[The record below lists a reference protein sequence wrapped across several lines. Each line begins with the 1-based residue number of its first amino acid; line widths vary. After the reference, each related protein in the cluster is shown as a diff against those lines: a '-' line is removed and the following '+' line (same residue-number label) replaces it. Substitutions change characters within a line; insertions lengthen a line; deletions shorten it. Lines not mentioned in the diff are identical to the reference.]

1 MKISNQKKSNN
12 NRLIIILSVLVGALL
27 LFAIIGKSLGW
38 VGKKK
43 MFEVD
48 MAKVSFETIVE
59 KVSASGLVRPRIE
72 VKISPE
78 VAGEIIE
85 LQIKEGDSVNSGDL
99 LLKIRPDNFIS
110 SLDRSKANLNQQKA
124 NLAAARANLARA
136 EAGFYRS
143 ELEFNRQALLHKEEM
158 ISDSE
163 YELAEANYKIATQD
177 LESARQTVEAA
188 IYIVKSSQATVDEA
202 QENLMLTNIRSP
214 MTGIVSKLDVE
225 KGETVVGTSQ
235 MQGTEML
242 RIADLNNMEVR
253 VDVNENDIIK
263 IAIGDTTLIDVDS
276 YSYLKKEFKGVVTQI
291 ANSAKDRVSS
301 DAVTEFEVR
310 IRILNDSY
318 QDLLEEM
325 DIIYPF
331 RPGMTASVE
340 IITMTKQNI
349 LTVPLSAVTT
359 RKEIKG
365 GSFGSKD
372 GDASYDKRSQDQEDE
387 IQSDDEILE
396 EIVFVH
402 SEGKV
407 KKVKVQT
414 GISDFENIEIISGLA
429 ADDQIVTGPFLLV
442 SKRLK
447 DESAVVLRE
456 KDRTDQNEDEE
467 DAND

>member
-59 KVSASGLVRPRIE
+59 KVSASGLVRPVIE

>member
-1 MKISNQKKSNN
+1 
-12 NRLIIILSVLVGALL
+12 V
-27 LFAIIGKSLGW
+27 
-38 VGKKK
+38 
-43 MFEVD
+43 
-48 MAKVSFETIVE
+48 
-59 KVSASGLVRPRIE
+59 IE

-85 LQIKEGDSVNSGDL
+85 LQIKEGDSVKSGDL

-110 SLDRSKANLNQQKA
+110 ALNRSKANLNQQKA
-124 NLAAARANLARA
+124 NLAASRANLARA

-143 ELEFNRQALLHKEEM
+143 QLEFNRQALLHKEEM
-158 ISDSE
+158 ISDAE

-177 LESARQTVEAA
+177 LESAKQTVEAA

-202 QENLMLTNIRSP
+202 QENLMLTNIRAP

-263 IAIGDTTLIDVDS
+263 ISIGDTTLIDVDS

-291 ANSAKDRVSS
+291 ANSANNKVSS

-310 IRILNDSY
+310 IKILNDSY

-340 IITMTKQNI
+340 IITMTKHNI

-359 RKEIKG
+359 RKKRSKRSV
-365 GSFGSKD
+365 GSIDEGEEE
-372 GDASYDKRSQDQEDE
+372 DASYDKASQDQEDE
-387 IQSDDEILE
+387 IQSDSEMLE

-414 GISDFENIEIISGLA
+414 GISDFENIEIISGLSE
-429 ADDQIVTGPFLLV
+429 DDEIVTGPFLLI

-456 KDRTDQNEDEE
+456 KGRTDQNEEEE
-467 DAND
+467 DTNDNYGDEIIQ